1 MQNHL
6 QQIWGK
12 RDIYARS
19 PLTTKQPAKAG
30 FSIDLAAACVRPR
43 PLQGS
48 ARLLPARNGWSWLV
62 PGWVRQSEAI
72 LTSLEWYQTV
82 AGNPRQLKTVR
93 DSPRQCRELSGSPR
107 QCDPVKPAGTVS
119 PSTTQLSAV
128 YMQYSLHLVQS
139 VYHSGVKTVLN
150 SFENTVFP
158 VEQS

>member
-1 MQNHL
+1 MGQ
-6 QQIWGK
+6 K
-12 RDIYARS
+12 RYLCQS

-72 LTSLEWYQTV
+72 PTSLEWYQAV
-82 AGNPRQLKTVR
+82 AGNPRQLKTVP
-93 DSPRQCRELSGSPR
+93 DSVVKSPAVPGSPR

-119 PSTTQLSAV
+119 PRTLQLSAV
-128 YMQYSLHLVQS
+128 CMQYSLHLVVSIPQNVVS
-139 VYHSGVKTVLN
+139 KQ
-150 SFENTVFP
+150 F
-158 VEQS
+158 